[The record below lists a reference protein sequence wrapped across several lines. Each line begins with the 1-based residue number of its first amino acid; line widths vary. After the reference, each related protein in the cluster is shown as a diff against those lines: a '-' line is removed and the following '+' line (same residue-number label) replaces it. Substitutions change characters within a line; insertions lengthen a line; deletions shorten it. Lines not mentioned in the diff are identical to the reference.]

1 MKIVSVLAFL
11 NAVLAMTCALLG
23 AAPFT
28 PAPMLLFLL
37 LPLAALL
44 APHDR
49 TYASTFVV
57 AATVIAA
64 FLTPIRFNRPL
75 PIFLIIACAWL
86 LLWAGAVV
94 YLSIRRA
101 RREREPDQVEV

>member
-1 MKIVSVLAFL
+1 MTIVSVFAVL

-49 TYASTFVV
+49 TYASVFVV

-64 FLTPIRFNRPL
+64 FLTPARFDRPL
-75 PIFLIIACAWL
+75 PTVLVVASAWL
-86 LLWAGAVV
+86 LLWACAVV
-94 YLSIRRA
+94 YLSIRRS
-101 RREREPDQVEV
+101 RRERKLDRVRV